1 MKKIVVILFAL
12 VFILPFKGKYEDL
25 CAQVMVNNGGLVFM
39 TNDVIFVNGGVTN
52 QADGSGSPGTFTN
65 SGQLYVTGDWNNSAG
80 NTAFTNA
87 AMSNSNSDI
96 TVYLNGGNQNVT
108 GTSVTEFHNLRLRG
122 SGIKQLNGIDA
133 IVQDTLDVNSFELAT
148 GVNKLFVNNVD
159 PDAIEYNSAVGFV
172 SSLDGGYLA
181 RNTSSANRYM
191 FPVGSSV
198 GQFRYRPVEIAPDNI
213 FLNTYAVRMANV
225 DATTE
230 GYDVS
235 LYQSS
240 ITRVNDNYY
249 HQITRESGQSP
260 ASITVYYN
268 PALDGDISGLG
279 HWQTVPQWEDIVS
292 NPDASNYGLSAT
304 TRTSWDFSA
313 TSPAFAL
320 IKILNECGE
329 MFVPSAFSPDGNGE
343 NDMECVYGKC
353 VEDVYFVIYDRW
365 GEKVFETN
373 DISKCWDGRYRGKE
387 MNTAVFV
394 YYMKAKLTTG
404 DEVVKKG
411 NITLVK

>member
-12 VFILPFKGKYEDL
+12 AFILPFKGKYENL
-25 CAQVMVNNGGLVFM
+25 CAQVMVNNGGLIFM
-39 TNDVIFVNGGVTN
+39 TNDTIFANGGVTN
-52 QADGSGSPGTFTN
+52 QVDGAGMPGTFTN

-87 AMSNSNSDI
+87 AMTNSNSDI
-96 TVYLNGGNQNVT
+96 TVYLNGGNQNIT

-122 SGIKQLNGIDA
+122 SGIKQLNAIDA
-133 IVQDTLDVNSFELAT
+133 IIQDTLDVNSFEFAT
-148 GVNKLFVNNVD
+148 GVNKLFVTSIN
-159 PDAIEYNSAVGFV
+159 PDAIEHNPGIGFV
-172 SSLDGGYLA
+172 SSLDGGYLS
-181 RNTSSANRYM
+181 RNTASANRYM

-230 GYDVS
+230 GYDVNQ
-235 LYQSS
+235 YQSS
-240 ITRVNDNYY
+240 ITRVNDFYY

-260 ASITVYYN
+260 ASITAYYD
-268 PALDGDISGLG
+268 LSTDGEISGLG
-279 HWQTVPQWEDIVS
+279 HWQTVPQWEDIVAS
-292 NPDASNYGLSAT
+292 PDVANYGLSAM
-304 TRTSWDFSA
+304 TRSSWDFNLN
-313 TSPAFAL
+313 SPAFAF

-329 MFVPSAFSPDGNGE
+329 MFIPSAFSPDGNGE

-373 DISKCWDGRYRGKE
+373 DIAKCWDGRYRGKE

-411 NITLVK
+411 NISLIR